1 MLRDTRRTESKGETV
16 RIRESERAGNG
27 QCPLEGIICTF
38 SINKEDRLITG
49 LTRAGR
55 GSSCQKDRHNYQ
67 PSKCIHMAAQRRGG
81 GRAKAGVVAV
91 GGGYLW
97 QMDLA
102 NKQR

>member
-1 MLRDTRRTESKGETV
+1 M
-16 RIRESERAGNG
+16 RIRASERAGNG

-49 LTRAGR
+49 LTRASR

-91 GGGYLW
+91 GWGGGGYLW